1 MDYRETSKK
10 ITYHAGILSFLTA
23 ISRILGLS
31 REIIIAY
38 LFGAGTA
45 TDAFFVAFRLPNL
58 LRRLFA
64 EGAITISFIP
74 IFARYLRKNGED
86 EAKRFANSAFTII
99 SISLIIVT
107 LLGIIFAS
115 GFVFLTAPGFFR
127 NPEKFTLTVKLT
139 QIMFPFIFS
148 IGLVALFSGILNTYN
163 HFVTPALAPIFL
175 NLSIIAGTF
184 IFYSSFNEPIYSL
197 AVGVLIGSLVQL
209 IVQIPPL
216 VKRGYRFNLLFN
228 PVHTGVKETARLFV
242 PAIFGAAVY
251 QINLLVTTF
260 LASFLSEGSVAFLW
274 YAGRFF
280 ELPLGIFAV
289 SVAVV
294 TLPNLSFLA
303 SEDRMDEFKKSL
315 NYGLALTFFITIPA
329 MLGLMIF
336 VEPIIRIF
344 YQMGKFTNRDTLNTA
359 SALFYYAP
367 GLWAVGGSRIIV
379 QAFYSLKDTRTPVK
393 IAVITFVLNL
403 IFSILLMMPMKHNG
417 LALATTLASIAN
429 FCLLIIFLQIKVGPL
444 GFSGLL
450 KSIVK
455 TFIASGVMAVIL
467 YYFEQIF
474 LQTNYGRFVSAGI
487 LGGLIFLGIFI
498 FSIVAYLLKSDELKT
513 VVETY
518 FKKKRTNIR

>member
-1 MDYRETSKK
+1 MDYRETNKK
-10 ITYHAGILSFLTA
+10 ITYHAGVLSFLTA

-64 EGAITISFIP
+64 EGSITISFIP
-74 IFARYLRKNGED
+74 IFAGYLRKEGED
-86 EAKRFANSAFTII
+86 SAKRFASSAFTVI
-99 SISLIIVT
+99 SITLIIVT
-107 LLGIIFAS
+107 LLGIIFAD
-115 GFVFLTAPGFFR
+115 GFVFLIAPGFFK
-127 NPEKFTLTVKLT
+127 NPEKFALTVRLT

-148 IGLVALFSGILNTYN
+148 IGLVALFAGILNTYN
-163 HFVTPALAPIFL
+163 HFITPALSPIFL
-175 NLSIIAGTF
+175 NLSIIATTF
-184 IFYSSFNEPIYSL
+184 ILYSSFQEPIYSL
-197 AVGVLIGSLVQL
+197 AVGVLIGSFVQL
-209 IVQIPPL
+209 VVQIPPL
-216 VKRGYRFNLLFN
+216 LKRGYRFKLLIK
-228 PVHTGVKETARLFV
+228 PVHPGLREAGRLFV
-242 PAIFGAAVY
+242 PAVFGAAVY

-294 TLPNLSFLA
+294 SLPNLSFLA
-303 SEDRMDEFKKSL
+303 SENRMDEFKKSL

-344 YQMGKFTNRDTLNTA
+344 YEVGRFTSRDTLNTA

-379 QAFYSLKDTRTPVK
+379 QAFYSLKDTKTPVK
-393 IAVITFVLNL
+393 IAAVTFVLNL
-403 IFSILLMMPMKHNG
+403 LFSIFLMMPMKHNG

-429 FCLLIIFLQIKVGPL
+429 LCLLLILLRRKVGPL
-444 GFSGLL
+444 GFSSLL
-450 KSIVK
+450 ISMIK
-455 TFIASGVMAVIL
+455 TFVASGVMAMFL
-467 YYFEQIF
+467 YYFERTF
-474 LQTNYGRFVSAGI
+474 LQTNYHRLLSAGI
-487 LGGLIFLGIFI
+487 LLGLIFFGIFI

-518 FKKKRTNIR
+518 FRKRKTSIQ